1 MTNDNGGTAL
11 PTAWTLTATGPTPV
25 VTGTGPPAITNRV
38 VSAGTY
44 ALTESAGPPGY
55 TPGAWS
61 CTGGTLTG
69 SSVVVPNGGNVTC
82 TINNNDQ
89 PASLT
94 LIKTVTND
102 NGGTAVPTN
111 WTLTATGPTTGVTGT
126 VGQPPITNRLVTA
139 GSYALS
145 ESTGPAGY
153 TPGPWSCTGATVTGS
168 TVAVP
173 LGGTVTCTID
183 NNDDG
188 AELTLVKEVVN
199 GTTGGTAVP
208 GNWTLTADGPTPVE
222 GNGNTP
228 AVTGQPVDPGDYTLS
243 ESGGPAGYTAGEWS
257 CVNGGD
263 PAVPGDE
270 ITVSLGDD
278 WTCRITNTAEQATLR
293 LVKSVANGTTGGT
306 AVPTDWD
313 MSATGGPTAV
323 GPTAGDTGI
332 VDVAVGSYDLAE
344 SAGPDGY
351 TAGDWSCVNGTEA
364 PVTGDQVTVELGDAW
379 VCTIT
384 NTADQPTLR
393 LIKSVDNGNTGGTAV
408 PTDWDL
414 SATGGPTAVGP
425 TAGDTGIVDVA
436 IGSYDLAESA
446 GPDGYTA
453 GDWSCVNGT
462 EAPVTGDQV
471 TVELGD
477 AWVCT
482 ITNTADQATLQ
493 LIKVVDNG
501 TSGQTATAADW
512 NLSATGPTAVPPTA
526 GGTAVLPVS
535 PGAYALAEAPAGT
548 ADVSGYVPGAWSCAN
563 EGGTPVTGASVTV
576 ALGDAWVCTIVNT
589 ALYPATVD
597 KTAESAVQD
606 ITTGDW
612 TVTYTL
618 DVTNPNPDDPI
629 TYDLSDELRFPAA
642 ATVNGITVT
651 PPAGVT
657 VNAGFDGD
665 ADQVIATGVALP
677 AGATQTY
684 TVVVDVTVTEP
695 LPPPDRE
702 CETPG
707 PGTASTTSAPSP
719 ATVRPTRTRPASTFP
734 NYRCRRSPRSST
746 APRCSSPT
754 AAGPSRTRSPSTTP
768 MWNSPRPTCSPTRS
782 CSAVTS
788 PSTAAPW

>member
-1 MTNDNGGTAL
+1 M
-11 PTAWTLTATGPTPV
+11 
-25 VTGTGPPAITNRV
+25 
-38 VSAGTY
+38 
-44 ALTESAGPPGY
+44 
-55 TPGAWS
+55 
-61 CTGGTLTG
+61 
-69 SSVVVPNGGNVTC
+69 
-82 TINNNDQ
+82 
-89 PASLT
+89 
-94 LIKTVTND
+94 
-102 NGGTAVPTN
+102 
-111 WTLTATGPTTGVTGT
+111 
-126 VGQPPITNRLVTA
+126 
-139 GSYALS
+139 
-145 ESTGPAGY
+145 
-153 TPGPWSCTGATVTGS
+153 
-168 TVAVP
+168 
-173 LGGTVTCTID
+173 
-183 NNDDG
+183 
-188 AELTLVKEVVN
+188 
-199 GTTGGTAVP
+199 
-208 GNWTLTADGPTPVE
+208 
-222 GNGNTP
+222 
-228 AVTGQPVDPGDYTLS
+228 S

-707 PGTASTTSAPSP
+707 PGTGFDNLGT
-719 ATVRPTRTRPASTFP
+719 
-734 NYRCRRSPRSST
+734 
-746 APRCSSPT
+746 
-754 AAGPSRTRSPSTTP
+754 
-768 MWNSPRPTCSPTRS
+768 
-782 CSAVTS
+782 VTS
-788 PSTAAPW
+788 YGQTDEDEACVDIPELPVPTVSKVVDGAPVQQPDGSWTITYTVAVNNPDAEFAAAYTLSDTLVFGGDITVNSSSVVSVNDPPLSTNPAWTGITPNTAVFVGPRLIGSGRDPQLHGDGERHRWRRLHRGGS